1 MRNVVPQQ
9 FTSGGGGGDA
19 PHVLRQHSP
28 DLRRLDEK
36 IHFGNQ
42 LRVDDSRGA
51 LEKRQDNRGLI
62 ASNPHLL
69 LPVACPETLFGGDH
83 RQP

>member
-19 PHVLRQHSP
+19 PHVLRQHPP

-51 LEKRQDNRGLI
+51 LEKRQVSPTSCSAGLFYRPF
-62 ASNPHLL
+62 S
-69 LPVACPETLFGGDH
+69 G
-83 RQP
+83 

>member
-19 PHVLRQHSP
+19 PHVLRQHPP

-51 LEKRQDNRGLI
+51 LEKRQVSPTSS
-62 ASNPHLL
+62 A
-69 LPVACPETLFGGDH
+69 ELFYRPFSG
-83 RQP
+83 